1 MRTKRA
7 KSKFS
12 IFETIVF
19 IFMLYVVIVTLYPF
33 LNVLAISLNDSNDT
47 VKGGIYLWPR
57 AFTLQN
63 YITIFTTSNLNLGHA
78 AFVSVARTVIGTV
91 TSVISCTMLAFTLS
105 REDYVFRKPITIFF
119 VITMYVSGGMIPS
132 YLLIKDLHLIG
143 NFWVYIIPGL
153 VSFFNVIIVRSFIES
168 LPMSIQESARID
180 GANDFVIFYKII
192 IPLCLPVIATISLWI
207 AVGQWGAWFDTYL
220 YGNGKEAMS
229 TLQFSLM
236 KLLDN
241 TSAASGQS
249 SSLINKNGSAA
260 IVNTVSPQSI
270 KMAITIV
277 VTVPILMVYPFVQ
290 KYFVT
295 GVTLGAVKG

>member
-1 MRTKRA
+1 MHYKRE
-7 KSKFS
+7 KFS
-12 IFETIVF
+12 AFGISVF
-19 IFMLYVVIVTLYPF
+19 IIMSFVVVVTLYPF
-33 LNVLAISLNDSNDT
+33 LNVLAISFNDSYDT
-47 VKGGIYLWPR
+47 VKGGIYIWPR
-57 AFTLQN
+57 MFTMQN
-63 YITIFTTSNLNLGHA
+63 YITIFTSANLNLGEA

-91 TSVISCTMLAFTLS
+91 TSVICCCMLAYTLS
-105 REDYVFRKPITIFF
+105 REDYIFRKPITIFF

-132 YLLIKDLHLIG
+132 YLLIRDLHLIG

-153 VSFFNVIIVRSFIES
+153 VSFFNVIVVRSFMEG
-168 LPMSIQESARID
+168 LPISIQESARID
-180 GANDFVIFYKII
+180 GANDLIIFYKII
-192 IPLCLPVIATISLWI
+192 IPLCLPVIATIALWI

-220 YGNGKEAMS
+220 YGNGKLSMS
-229 TLQFSLM
+229 TLQFALM

-249 SSLINKNGSAA
+249 ASLLNKNGSAA

-277 VTVPILMVYPFVQ
+277 VTVPILLVYPFVQ